1 MSSQI
6 EDIVMQHVV
15 VDNLSGDGTKD
26 KRARVVVVVVV
37 VVVACDKICET
48 HHFHVVRRLEN
59 NGMNAARRG
68 L

>member
-1 MSSQI
+1 MSSQS

-26 KRARVVVVVVV
+26 KRARVV